1 MHVWFSFLFGQFSNR
16 WWERHL
22 QSQGSG
28 SLNESAWC
36 TLSVNKLHQLW
47 SFWNLFSIYFEMC
60 SQFSEEEKNAPFDCS
75 QMLWMPD
82 VVEIHCQRPVEMK
95 CYPDTAVWSV
105 CVIFCSLL
113 GSFHL
118 SAAIALSRVQ
128 VWLTCS
134 SSQLDTRLQHF
145 TLLQLLSLVN
155 CIEKV
160 AATSKLP
167 VGRRQRVRGGWH

>member
-1 MHVWFSFLFGQFSNR
+1 MNQLDAPFESIVIFLKY
-16 WWERHL
+16 L
-22 QSQGSG
+22 
-28 SLNESAWC
+28 L
-36 TLSVNKLHQLW
+36 
-47 SFWNLFSIYFEMC
+47 
-60 SQFSEEEKNAPFDCS
+60 NAPFDCS

-145 TLLQLLSLVN
+145 TLLRLLSLVN

-160 AATSKLP
+160 AATSTLLA
-167 VGRRQRVRGGWH
+167 GRRQRVRGGWHRENCLQSSPSSPEVAPPLPPPSPSSSSSSPTTPPP